1 MANSQN
7 GVQLSVMG
15 HSPCTFKKRD
25 VKTAL
30 QAVRESGVEV
40 ARIEIDKNGK
50 IVIIAGRAVEG
61 DNAAEPSE
69 WD

>member
-1 MANSQN
+1 
-7 GVQLSVMG
+7 MG

>member
-1 MANSQN
+1 
-7 GVQLSVMG
+7 
-15 HSPCTFKKRD
+15 
-25 VKTAL
+25 
-30 QAVRESGVEV
+30 VRESGVEV

>member
-1 MANSQN
+1 
-7 GVQLSVMG
+7 MG
-15 HSPCTFKKRD
+15 HGPCTFKKRD

-30 QAVRESGVEV
+30 QAVRESGVVV
-40 ARIEIDKNGK
+40 ARIEIDKDGK

-61 DNAAEPSE
+61 DRAAEPSE